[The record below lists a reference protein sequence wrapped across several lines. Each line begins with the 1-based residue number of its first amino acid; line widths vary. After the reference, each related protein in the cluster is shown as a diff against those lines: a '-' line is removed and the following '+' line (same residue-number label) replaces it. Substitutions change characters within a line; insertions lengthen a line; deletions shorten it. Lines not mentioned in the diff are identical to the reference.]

1 MIGLFLGE
9 NENRTTAL
17 ISEVYSIC
25 RLKRNLYNQ
34 ITQWKMLILEYTI
47 TGTAAYIVKNKKK
60 GGGGS
65 YNCKTSGINL
75 HTTCGPF
82 I

>member
-60 GGGGS
+60 GRGGGHI
-65 YNCKTSGINL
+65 TVRPQL
-75 HTTCGPF
+75 LT
-82 I
+82 

>member
-60 GGGGS
+60 GRGGGG
-65 YNCKTSGINL
+65 GI
-75 HTTCGPF
+75 
-82 I
+82 